1 MILTDKFLKEALAKA
16 VDQSVWKKEGK
27 PDRTRKFDESLDIII
42 NFRDYDIKNP
52 SLKIEQELILP
63 HALRQ
68 KVNIAFIA
76 EGDMFSAIKAKGYDV
91 FDGVYLDEL
100 DKKDKKAK
108 KKFVHKYTDFVCR
121 ADMMRNIAKVL
132 GRFLGQVGKMPKPQP
147 KGYGIIK
154 PSENIDKVVDDFKK
168 RISVATKKSPTIQTL
183 FGKKSLSLEQNYENL
198 RSIMNFIEPKM
209 PNGQGNIKS
218 IYIKTTMGTSIKVEE
233 PLSKTAGK
241 GKGGKK

>member
-16 VDQSVWKKEGK
+16 VDQSVLKKEGK
-27 PDRTRKFDESLDIII
+27 PDKTRKFDESLDIII
-42 NFRDYDIKNP
+42 NFRDYDVKNP

-63 HALRQ
+63 HPLRK
-68 KVNIAFIA
+68 KVSLAFIS
-76 EGDMFSAIKAKGYDV
+76 EGDQYSAIKAKGYDV
-91 FDGVYLDEL
+91 FDNVYLDEL

-121 ADMMRNIAKVL
+121 ADLMRNIAKVL

-154 PSENIDKVVDDFKK
+154 PNENIDKVVEDFK
-168 RISVATKKSPTIQTL
+168 RRTSIATKKSPTIQTL

-198 RSIMNFIEPKM
+198 KVILGFLEPKL

-218 IYIKTTMGTSIKVEE
+218 IFIKTTMGTPVKVEE